1 MPASAWAA
9 KKLAIMASEGGASD
23 KPVRAQITKVLK
35 KNKVK
40 VVGKPKAATPSDD
53 GGWVALGRKL
63 KVDGFVILGFDSSG
77 SKHSVE
83 VSIRNAGDGSAA
95 GSETFSAKG
104 PPKKLA
110 AAVGKG
116 LWNKLKSAIE
126 GVGAAKGEATGM
138 PARDLA
144 REEQTAPA
152 AAESKPVA
160 SEPDKTSLTETDTPA
175 APKVEETPTPSET
188 KPEGAQTGGEGTPV
202 PPRKAAPQKNAEAD
216 RTPTGKLP
224 ALVVTVAPHFM
235 TRSFFYTPTSAAPT
249 SGMVMPTIAG
259 DATWFPI
266 TNLGVN
272 VGGEFASW
280 QKYQTKYPT
289 ITTELRA
296 ALIFRLQM
304 SFGQLFAHAGGFR
317 HFTAAQDDGTRTR
330 VDQALPDVVYT
341 GARMGAG
348 GRFWLTDAL
357 SASVAASYRLTT
369 SLAGGTYG
377 VTTSQYFPNAVPGP
391 GVDGSLTIALR
402 LTSLLELQAGGDIRR
417 YVIATRPS
425 SSARINASYATDQYL
440 TGWVGL
446 SGVFGG
452 R

>member
-1 MPASAWAA
+1 M
-9 KKLAIMASEGGASD
+9 
-23 KPVRAQITKVLK
+23 
-35 KNKVK
+35 
-40 VVGKPKAATPSDD
+40 
-53 GGWVALGRKL
+53 
-63 KVDGFVILGFDSSG
+63 ILGFDSSG

-95 GSETFSAKG
+95 GNETFSAKG

-116 LWNKLKSAIE
+116 FWKKLKSAIE
-126 GVGAAKGEATGM
+126 GVGAAKGETTGM

-144 REEQTAPA
+144 REEQGAPPA
-152 AAESKPVA
+152 TEAKPAA
-160 SEPDKTSLTETDTPA
+160 SEPEKTPLTETDTPA
-175 APKVEETPTPSET
+175 APKAEDKPVVAET
-188 KPEGAQTGGEGTPV
+188 KPESAATPGEGA
-202 PPRKAAPQKNAEAD
+202 AAPAKVAPEKKAEAAGTANG
-216 RTPTGKLP
+216 RLP
-224 ALVVTVAPHFM
+224 ALVVTVAPHLM
-235 TRSFFYTPTSAAPT
+235 SRSFFYTPTGAAPT
-249 SGMVMPTIAG
+249 TAMVMPTIAG
-259 DATWFPI
+259 DATWFPL

-272 VGGEFASW
+272 FGGEFASW
-280 QKYQTKYPT
+280 LKYLTKYPT

-317 HFTAAQDDGTRTR
+317 HFTAVQDDGTRTR
-330 VDQALPDVVYT
+330 GDQALPDVVYT

-348 GRFWLTDAL
+348 ARFWLTDAI

-369 SLAGGTYG
+369 SVAGGTYG
-377 VTTSQYFPNAVPGP
+377 VTTRPYFFNAAPGP
-391 GVDGSLTIALR
+391 GVDGSLTIAMR
-402 LTSLLELQAGGDIRR
+402 ISSILEVQAGGDIRR

-425 SSARINASYATDQYL
+425 SGARINASYATDQYL